1 MSGFQLDQRLAGD
14 CIVIGDF
21 PLSRML
27 LMNDSRY
34 PWIILVPRVPGA
46 EEVFQLTDSDQHQ
59 LLKESS
65 YVAEK
70 LKDVFSAD
78 KMNVAALG
86 NIVRQLHMHIVV
98 RRSGDDAWPG
108 PVWGQGERVPY
119 SAEQAAQVQQ
129 RLATVFT
136 TWLKPVDEEFSGVES

>member
-1 MSGFQLDQRLAGD
+1 MGQFELDHRLAKD

-27 LMNDSRY
+27 LMNDARY
-34 PWIILVPRVPGA
+34 PWFILVPRVKGI
-46 EEVFQLTDSDQHQ
+46 EEIFQLRQSDQGR
-59 LLKESS
+59 LLKETS

-70 LKDVFSAD
+70 LKDVFAAE
-78 KMNVAALG
+78 KMNVGALG

-98 RRSGDDAWPG
+98 RKKEDYAWPG
-108 PVWGQGERVPY
+108 PVWGQG
-119 SAEQAAQVQQ
+119 AAMAYTDAQIKEIRD

-136 TWLKPVDEEFSGVES
+136 TWLVAADSLPQE